1 MLKRVNDR
9 PDRVNVEVKDFDS
22 KCEKLLDGKNQQ
34 KIDAK
39 SEKNPPIRPTSKQQ
53 YFPMFGKKDKK

>member
-9 PDRVNVEVKDFDS
+9 PDKINEVKDFDS
-22 KCEKLLDGKNQQ
+22 KSVRSEKLLDGKNQQ
-34 KIDAK
+34 RVDAK

-53 YFPMFGKKDKK
+53 YFPMFGKK